1 MSLSPLSS
9 SGVRSLS
16 LALLT
21 LDPVTP
27 TPVAAPVEPAPAATS
42 VTIKKPQPFL
52 DRDVFQ
58 IAELVASCTPLGD
71 SRTSFDQPLA
81 KIVAEYVGC
90 SQSFSERVKLRL
102 TEHLFSST
110 PLNEDVARL
119 VAEYVK
125 GDENAFG
132 AKEWQEYYGVDVGPE
147 LPFSKDLIDWWLDT
161 DPLEPSK
168 SIYDTHLPPV
178 LRPQSIS
185 IIETNTQKAFSLK
198 SLGQIVATPAKGHA
212 GHYVD
217 RSPALIDYENTPA
230 GPACVLVMRK
240 GVLFREDAFPYG
252 EEAYHYHKKALQA
265 LNGKI
270 KKDVGYVSE
279 TSALD
284 LATIVFTR
292 YTVTGERHL
301 SDGSGV
307 ENLPPEHMGPRFIN
321 GVCRERSRFP
331 FQLDG
336 EHRFRVCRVC
346 VGGFD
351 SSGGLRVH
359 SLHRDASNS
368 IGIMAMRKFTVAS

>member
-1 MSLSPLSS
+1 M
-9 SGVRSLS
+9 
-16 LALLT
+16 
-21 LDPVTP
+21 
-27 TPVAAPVEPAPAATS
+27 
-42 VTIKKPQPFL
+42 
-52 DRDVFQ
+52 FQ

-178 LRPQSIS
+178 LRPQFI
-185 IIETNTQKAFSLK
+185 TNIKTKEAFSLK
-198 SLGQIVATPAKGHA
+198 SLGQIVAAPKKGKA
-212 GHYVD
+212 VRYD
-217 RSPALIDYENTPA
+217 TDDLLALQQHENTPA
-230 GPACVLVMRK
+230 GPACLLVMRK
-240 GVLFREDAFPYG
+240 GVLYRNYIGRYDDATYEKQKNAF
-252 EEAYHYHKKALQA
+252 KN
-265 LNGKI
+265 LNATI
-270 KKDVGYVSE
+270 KSDIRYVSE

-292 YTVTGERHL
+292 YITTGEFHPDDTCVEG
-301 SDGSGV
+301 SSNKDGRQLIFGACKEKS
-307 ENLPPEHMGPRFIN
+307 LPTPHQQAFH
-321 GVCRERSRFP
+321 VS
-331 FQLDG
+331 
-336 EHRFRVCRVC
+336 
-346 VGGFD
+346 VGGFEERFR
-351 SSGGLRVH
+351 LRV
-359 SLHRDASNS
+359 
-368 IGIMAMRKFTVAS
+368 GIIDLNLGGVGIVAMRKFTVASRK